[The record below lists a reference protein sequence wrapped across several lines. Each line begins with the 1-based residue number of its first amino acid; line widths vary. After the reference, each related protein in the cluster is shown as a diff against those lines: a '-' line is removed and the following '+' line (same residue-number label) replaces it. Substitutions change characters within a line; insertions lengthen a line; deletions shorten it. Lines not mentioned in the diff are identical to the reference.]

1 MKHKKRFSRL
11 CGLSLTLVLLFTLS
25 APALAWEDRKTDL
38 LTKTPQEVDFNTL
51 TRAEPYMDEVEAAA
65 KAAEDA
71 AAKPDN
77 VAETAK
83 TVQALNTLNDRLG
96 TDNSVMYIRYCM
108 DPAAMSKT
116 YTEWDS
122 FYMTACNRITEAF
135 GAVAGSA
142 NADALTQA
150 LGEDGAAYYAD
161 AEADTPEQLALQ
173 NHCTAL
179 VDEYWQAMAETPVVR
194 YKGVTYNGEEEAEA
208 AYLEGK
214 LTTEDLTQVSLLLA
228 KETNK
233 VIGPIYVDLVKTW
246 KKYAA
251 SCGYDDCAAFFYE
264 NMYFRDYS
272 PEDADAIHQAVK
284 TYMVPLLTRYQ
295 TLTYTDTVRTSTIA
309 MAQRFSGLSQE
320 YILDMVEPYMGY
332 ISSELSELYAY
343 MRRCGLVDI
352 GPSDTKNQQG
362 FTIDLPQYGSAF
374 IYNAPYGIFY
384 DAETLIH
391 EFGHFS
397 ECCLS
402 GGSNYGDSID
412 VAEINSQGLELLY
425 LPYTEAM
432 AGEDSAAAYRY
443 DVFYQIIGGAIV
455 NGSLYDE
462 FQQRVFAEE
471 NLTVDK
477 VNRIYH
483 DVCAEYGIQLTD
495 DTYGY
500 SWQNIPHNFQS
511 PFYYL
516 SYCVS
521 SLAAIELFTTS
532 LSDYGKACDDYL
544 RLMEV
549 GDAQGFRATLKAAGM
564 ADVFREETVAGIA
577 DALMDYTYDTILDIS
592 FSDTDGL
599 EAEDDIRLT
608 AAFGLFQGKAD
619 GTFRPGESL
628 TRAQA
633 ATVLWR
639 LKGRPEPEG
648 ASPFQ
653 DVPDGMWCAD
663 AVVWCAEN
671 GIVQGDGT
679 GRFVPGALVTRQ
691 AMLAMLY
698 RAVGSPE
705 VDETVLSGVSDSESL
720 GEFARPSAAWAV
732 ENGLVD
738 GALLPQGQVTRGGA
752 AELLAAL
759 IAA

>member
-1 MKHKKRFSRL
+1 MKRKNWYPRL
-11 CGLSLTLVLLFTLS
+11 LALSLTLVLLFSLS
-25 APALAWEDRKTDL
+25 APALAWEERKTDL
-38 LTKTPQEVDFNTL
+38 LSKTPQEVDFNDL
-51 TRAEPYMDEVEAAA
+51 TYGEPYMNEVEAAA
-65 KAAEDA
+65 KAVET
-71 AAKPDN
+71 AAKADN
-77 VAETAK
+77 AEE
-83 TVQALNTLNDRLG
+83 TVKALQALKELNDRLE
-96 TDNSVMYIRYCM
+96 TDYSLMYIRYCM
-108 DPAAMSKT
+108 DPASMSKA
-116 YTEWDS
+116 YTEWYS
-122 FYMTACNRITEAF
+122 FYMTAANRIVEAF
-135 GAVAGSA
+135 GAAADSA
-142 NADALTQA
+142 NAQALTQA
-150 LGEDGAAYYAD
+150 LGEDGAAYYTGT
-161 AEADTPEQLALQ
+161 EVDTPEQLALQ
-173 NHCTAL
+173 NHCTEL
-179 VDEYWQAMAETPVVR
+179 VDAYWQAMAQTPTVR
-194 YKGVTYNGEEEAEA
+194 YKDVTYHGSGEAEA
-208 AYLEGK
+208 AYLEGN
-214 LTTEDLTQVSLLLA
+214 LTDEEFGQVSLLLA

-251 SCGYDDCAAFFYE
+251 SCGYDDCAAYFYE
-264 NMYFRDYS
+264 NVYFRDYS
-272 PEDADAIHQAVK
+272 PQDAEAIHEAVK
-284 TYMVPLLTRYQ
+284 AYMVPLQARYG
-295 TLTYTDTVRTSTIA
+295 TLAYTDTVLTSEAA

-320 YILDMVEPYMGY
+320 EVLDMVEPYMGY
-332 ISSELSELYAY
+332 ISTELSGLYAY
-343 MRRCGLVDI
+343 MRRCNLVDI

-362 FTIDLPQYGSAF
+362 YTTSLPQYGSAF
-374 IYNAPYGIFY
+374 IYNAPYGLFY

-443 DVFYQIIGGAIV
+443 DVLYQIIGGSIID
-455 NGSLYDE
+455 GSMFDE

-500 SWQNIPHNFQS
+500 SWQNVPHNFQS

-521 SLAAIELFTTS
+521 ALAAAELLTTS

-549 GDAQGFRATLKAAGM
+549 GNAQGLRATLKAAGM
-564 ADVFREETVAGIA
+564 ADVFQEETIAGIA

-592 FSDTDGL
+592 FSDTEGL

-639 LKGRPEPEG
+639 LNGCPEPEG
-648 ASPFQ
+648 TSPFQ

-671 GIVQGDGT
+671 GIVQGDGA
-679 GRFVPGALVTRQ
+679 GHFVPGALVTRQ
-691 AMLAMLY
+691 AMLTMLY
-698 RAVGSPE
+698 RAMGSPE
-705 VDETVLSGVSDSESL
+705 ADETVLSGVSDSGSL
-720 GEFARPSAAWAV
+720 GEFARPGAAWAV

-759 IAA
+759 MAA

>member
-1 MKHKKRFSRL
+1 MKHKKWFPRL
-11 CGLSLTLVLLFTLS
+11 CALSLTLVLLFSLS
-25 APALAWEDRKTDL
+25 VPALAWEERKTDI
-38 LTKTPQEVDFNTL
+38 LTKTPQEIDFSTL
-51 TRAEPYMDEVEAAA
+51 TCPEPYMDEVETAA

-77 VAETAK
+77 VVETAQA
-83 TVQALNTLNDRLG
+83 VQALKALNDRLG
-96 TDNSVMYIRYCM
+96 TDYSVMYIRYCM
-108 DPAAMSKT
+108 DPAAMSRT

-122 FYMTACNRITEAF
+122 FYSAACNRIMEAL
-135 GAVAGSA
+135 GAVADSA
-142 NADALTQA
+142 NAQALTQA

-161 AEADTPEQLALQ
+161 VEADTPEQLALQ

-179 VDEYWQAMAETPVVR
+179 VDAYWQAMAETPVVR
-194 YKGVTYNGEEEAEA
+194 YKGVTYHGEGEAED
-208 AYLEGK
+208 AYLEEK
-214 LTTEDLTQVSLLLA
+214 LTHEDLSQVRLLLA

-233 VIGPIYVDLVKTW
+233 VVGPIYVDLVKTW

-251 SCGYDDCAAFFYE
+251 LCGYDDCAAYFYE
-264 NMYFRDYS
+264 NVYFRDYS
-272 PEDADAIHQAVK
+272 PEDADAIHQAVR
-284 TYMVPLLTRYQ
+284 TYMVPLLDRYSI
-295 TLTYTDTVRTSTIA
+295 LAYTDTVQASDAA
-309 MAQRFSGLSQE
+309 MTQRFSGLPQE
-320 YILDMVEPYMGY
+320 DILNMVEPYMGY
-332 ISSELSELYAY
+332 VSSELSELYAY

-352 GPSDTKNQQG
+352 GPSDTKNDQG
-362 FTIDLPQYGSAF
+362 FTTDLPQYGSAF

-397 ECCLS
+397 EFCLS

-412 VAEINSQGLELLY
+412 MAEINSQGLELLY

-443 DVFYQIIGGAIV
+443 DVLYQIIGGAIV
-455 NGSLYDE
+455 DGSMFDE

-483 DVCAEYGIQLTD
+483 DVCKEYGMQMTD

-521 SLAAIELFTTS
+521 ALAATELFTTS

-549 GDAQGFRATLKAAGM
+549 GNAQGFRATLKAAGM

-577 DALMDYTYDTILDIS
+577 DALMDYTYDTVLDIS
-592 FSDTDGL
+592 FSDIAGL
-599 EAEDDIRLT
+599 DAEDDIRFAT
-608 AAFGLFQGKAD
+608 AFGLFQGNTD
-619 GTFRPGESL
+619 GTFRPGQAL

-639 LKGRPEPEG
+639 LNGCLEPEG
-648 ASPFQ
+648 TSPFQ

-671 GIVQGDGT
+671 GIVQGDGA
-679 GRFVPGALVTRQ
+679 GHFVPGALVTRQ
-691 AMLAMLY
+691 AMLSMLY

-705 VDETVLSGVSDSESL
+705 ADETVLSGVSDSGSL
-720 GEFARPSAAWAV
+720 GEFARSGAAWAV

>member
-1 MKHKKRFSRL
+1 M
-11 CGLSLTLVLLFTLS
+11 
-25 APALAWEDRKTDL
+25 
-38 LTKTPQEVDFNTL
+38 
-51 TRAEPYMDEVEAAA
+51 
-65 KAAEDA
+65 
-71 AAKPDN
+71 
-77 VAETAK
+77 
-83 TVQALNTLNDRLG
+83 
-96 TDNSVMYIRYCM
+96 
-108 DPAAMSKT
+108 
-116 YTEWDS
+116 
-122 FYMTACNRITEAF
+122 
-135 GAVAGSA
+135 
-142 NADALTQA
+142 
-150 LGEDGAAYYAD
+150 
-161 AEADTPEQLALQ
+161 
-173 NHCTAL
+173 
-179 VDEYWQAMAETPVVR
+179 
-194 YKGVTYNGEEEAEA
+194 
-208 AYLEGK
+208 
-214 LTTEDLTQVSLLLA
+214 
-228 KETNK
+228 
-233 VIGPIYVDLVKTW
+233 
-246 KKYAA
+246 
-251 SCGYDDCAAFFYE
+251 
-264 NMYFRDYS
+264 
-272 PEDADAIHQAVK
+272 
-284 TYMVPLLTRYQ
+284 LTRYQ
-295 TLTYTDTVRTSTIA
+295 TLAYTDTVRTSTIA

-320 YILDMVEPYMGY
+320 DILDMVEPYMGY

-671 GIVQGDGT
+671 GIVQGDGA
-679 GRFVPGALVTRQ
+679 GRFVPGALVTWQ

>member
-1 MKHKKRFSRL
+1 MQHKNLFPRL
-11 CGLSLTLVLLFTLS
+11 CALSLTLILLFSLS
-25 APALAWEDRKTDL
+25 APALAWEERKTDI

-51 TRAEPYMDEVEAAA
+51 TCAEPYMDEVEAAA
-65 KAAEDA
+65 KAVEDA
-71 AAKPDN
+71 ASKPDN
-77 VAETAK
+77 VEETVKAIQVLK
-83 TVQALNTLNDRLG
+83 SLNDRIE
-96 TDNSVMYIRYCM
+96 TDYSLMYIRYCM
-108 DPAAMSKT
+108 DPASMSKT
-116 YTEWDS
+116 YTEWSS
-122 FYMTACNRITEAF
+122 FYMTAANHVAEAF
-135 GAVAGSA
+135 SAVQASP
-142 NADALTQA
+142 NVESLELA
-150 LGEDGAAYYAD
+150 LGEDGAAYYAG

-173 NHCTAL
+173 AHCTEL
-179 VDEYWQAMAETPVVR
+179 VDDYWQAMAETPVVR
-194 YKGVTYNGEEEAEA
+194 YKGFTYHGDEEAEA

-214 LTTEDLTQVSLLLA
+214 LTDEEFGQVSLLLA

-233 VIGPIYVDLVKTW
+233 VVGPLYVDLVNTW
-246 KKYAA
+246 KAYAA
-251 SCGYDDCAAFFYE
+251 SYGYDDCAAFFYE
-264 NMYFRDYS
+264 NVYFRDYS
-272 PEDADAIHQAVK
+272 PEDVEAIHEAVK
-284 TYMVPLLTRYQ
+284 TYMVPLLARYG
-295 TLTYTDTVRTSTIA
+295 TLAYTDTVLTSEAA
-309 MAQRFSGLSQE
+309 MAQRFSNLSQE
-320 YILDMVEPYMGY
+320 NILDMVEPYMGY
-332 ISSELSELYAY
+332 ISTELSGLYSY
-343 MRRCGLVDI
+343 MRRCNLVDI

-362 FTIDLPQYGSAF
+362 YTTSLPQYGSAF

-391 EFGHFS
+391 EFGHFA

-402 GGSNYGDSID
+402 GGSDYGDSVD

-425 LPYTEAM
+425 LPYTAAM

-443 DVFYQIIGGAIV
+443 DVLYQIIGGSIID
-455 NGSLYDE
+455 GSLYDE

-483 DVCAEYGIQLTD
+483 DVCTEYGIQLAD

-521 SLAAIELFTTS
+521 ALAATELFTTS
-532 LSDYGKACDDYL
+532 LSDYGEACDNYL

-549 GDAQGFRATLKAAGM
+549 GDAQGFRATLKEAGM
-564 ADVFREETVAGIA
+564 ADVFREETIACIA

-592 FSDTDGL
+592 FSDTEGL
-599 EAEDDIRLT
+599 ETEDDIRLT

-639 LKGRPEPEG
+639 LNGCPEPEG
-648 ASPFQ
+648 SSPFQ
-653 DVPDGMWCAD
+653 DVPGDSWCAD
-663 AVVWCAEN
+663 AVTWCAEN
-671 GIVQGDGT
+671 GIVQGDGA
-679 GRFVPGALVTRQ
+679 GHFVPGALVTRQ
-691 AMLAMLY
+691 AMLTMLY

-705 VDETVLSGVSDSESL
+705 ANEAVLSGVSDSGSL
-720 GEFARPSAAWAV
+720 SEFARPGAAWAV

-759 IAA
+759 MAA

>member
-1 MKHKKRFSRL
+1 MKHKNWFPRL
-11 CGLSLTLVLLFTLS
+11 CALSLTLILTFSLS
-25 APALAWEDRKTDL
+25 APALAWEERKTDL
-38 LTKTPQEVDFNTL
+38 LTKTPQELDFTTL
-51 TRAEPYMDEVEAAA
+51 TCAEPYMDEVEAAA
-65 KAAEDA
+65 KAAEEA
-71 AAKPDN
+71 AAKADN
-77 VAETAK
+77 AEETAK
-83 TVQALNTLNDRLG
+83 TVQTLKALNDRLE
-96 TDNSVMYIRYCM
+96 TDYSLLYIHYCM
-108 DPAAMSKT
+108 DPASMSKT
-116 YTEWDS
+116 YTEWNS
-122 FYMTACNRITEAF
+122 FYMAAANRIMEAF
-135 GAVAGSA
+135 GVVANSA

-161 AEADTPEQLALQ
+161 TEADTPEQLALQ

-179 VDEYWQAMAETPVVR
+179 VDEYWQAMAQTPVVR
-194 YKGVTYNGEEEAEA
+194 YKGVTYHGEGEAEA
-208 AYLEGK
+208 ALAEGK
-214 LTTEDLTQVSLLLA
+214 LTNEDWTQVRLLLA

-251 SCGYDDCAAFFYE
+251 SYGYDDCAAFFYE
-264 NMYFRDYS
+264 NVYFRDYS

-284 TYMVPLLTRYQ
+284 TYMVPLQARYG
-295 TLTYTDTVRTSTIA
+295 TLAYSDTVLTSEAA
-309 MAQRFSGLSQE
+309 MTQRFSGLSQE
-320 YILDMVEPYMGY
+320 DILDMVEPYMGY

-352 GPSDTKNQQG
+352 GPSDTKNDQG

-391 EFGHFS
+391 EFGHFA

-402 GGSNYGDSID
+402 GGSSYGDSVD

-443 DVFYQIIGGAIV
+443 DVLYQIIGGSIV
-455 NGSLYDE
+455 DGSLYDE

-483 DVCAEYGIQLTD
+483 DVCVEYGITLMD

-500 SWQNIPHNFQS
+500 SWQDIPHNFQS

-521 SLAAIELFTTS
+521 ALAATELFTTS

-549 GDAQGFRATLKAAGM
+549 GNAQGFRTTLKAAGM

-577 DALMDYTYDTILDIS
+577 DALMDYTYDTVLGIS
-592 FSDTDGL
+592 FSDTEGL
-599 EAEDDIRLT
+599 EAEEDILLT
-608 AAFGLFQGKAD
+608 TAFGLFQGKAD
-619 GTFRPGESL
+619 GTFRPGEAL

-639 LKGRPEPEG
+639 LNGCPEPEG
-648 ASPFQ
+648 NSPFQ

-663 AVVWCAEN
+663 AVAWCAEN
-671 GIVQGDGT
+671 GIVQGDGA
-679 GRFVPGALVTRQ
+679 GHFVPGALVTRQ
-691 AMLAMLY
+691 AMLSMLY

-705 VDETVLSGVSDSESL
+705 ADEAVLSGVSDSGSL
-720 GEFARPSAAWAV
+720 SEFARPGAAWAV

-759 IAA
+759 MAA